1 MSSQKIQ
8 KVHPPFHFVLFPF
21 MAQGYMIPM
30 VDIARLLVQ
39 HGVTITI
46 VTTPH
51 QVEGFNNVL
60 NRAIKAVPV
69 RTDEKAGDWM
79 DFLDEM
85 VEADNT
91 SYGVIINTFQ
101 ELEPAYVK
109 ERKEARDRKV
119 WSIGHVSLCNKK
131 ASDKAERGNKAVI
144 DQEECFKWVDS
155 KEEASVLYVCLGSIC
170 NLPLS
175 QLEELGLGLGK
186 SQRPFIWVIRGW
198 DKYSELAEWLLER
211 GFEER
216 NSTLEGITSG
226 VPLLT
231 WPLLGDQFFNQK
243 LVVEVLKVGVGAGIE
258 EERRRRAKELGE
270 LAHMAVDEGGSSH
283 SNITFL
289 LQDISQLAQSKKWLG
304 Q

>member
-1 MSSQKIQ
+1 
-8 KVHPPFHFVLFPF
+8 
-21 MAQGYMIPM
+21 
-30 VDIARLLVQ
+30 
-39 HGVTITI
+39 
-46 VTTPH
+46 
-51 QVEGFNNVL
+51 
-60 NRAIKAVPV
+60 
-69 RTDEKAGDWM
+69 M

-101 ELEPAYVK
+101 ELELELAYVK
-109 ERKEARDRKV
+109 EHKEARDRKV
-119 WSIGHVSLCNKK
+119 WSIGPVSLCNKK

-155 KEEASVLYVCLGSIC
+155 KEEPSVLYVCLGSIC

-175 QLEELGLGLGK
+175 QLKELGLGLEK
-186 SQRPFIWVIRGW
+186 SQRPFVWVIR
-198 DKYSELAEWLLER
+198 
-211 GFEER
+211 
-216 NSTLEGITSG
+216 EGITSG

-231 WPLLGDQFFNQK
+231 WPLFGDQFCNQK

-270 LAHMAVDEGGSSH
+270 LAHRAVDEGGSSH

-289 LQDISQLAQSKKWLG
+289 
-304 Q
+304 